1 MSIKLILAD
10 DHPILVAGVQYELA
24 ALRTL
29 DIVGTASNS
38 TEVVS
43 LLDTRP
49 CNILVTDY
57 LMPGGDIG
65 DGLNMLSFLLRRY
78 PALHIIVFTTIDNPA
93 MVSSMLEL
101 GIKAVLNK
109 ADDITHL
116 ITAIHTVYAG
126 SSYLSP
132 SIQEICM
139 RTDASNS
146 TQKLSRRE
154 LEVIRLFVEGASINE
169 IANQLNR
176 TKQTISTQKS
186 SAMRKLGIQRDADLF
201 RYAYESGL
209 VGGSVTTKSP
219 SD

>member
-65 DGLNMLSFLLRRY
+65 DGLN
-78 PALHIIVFTTIDNPA
+78 
-93 MVSSMLEL
+93 
-101 GIKAVLNK
+101 IKAVLNK